1 MSRRRA
7 RFIVFQSLFEL
18 DFQSFKI
25 KKLEPVNI
33 FEKNTEEMEDKDQ
46 VEFVKNLFF
55 GVLEKKDIIDSMIEK
70 AAPEW
75 PISQINMV
83 DRNVLRLGIYEL
95 IFSDPN
101 AVPPKVAINE
111 AIELAKTY
119 GGVKSSKFVNGVL
132 GSVYREMG
140 EPGKD
145 EVSKRKVHPKE
156 VPFEEMPIERLGGA
170 VVYSRHDGEIY
181 LAFVH
186 DVFGFWT
193 LSKGRIEANENEQ
206 EGTVR
211 EIKEEIGADI
221 KIEGELGRNEYIA
234 SHPEKGKVRKQV
246 MYFLAQAEYK
256 PLVLEKV
263 GGGLDDTRWFKVTEI
278 ADLNIYNDILPL
290 VTKAIKM
297 VLTEVETNVEEKPKE
312 LLAE

>member
-1 MSRRRA
+1 
-7 RFIVFQSLFEL
+7 
-18 DFQSFKI
+18 
-25 KKLEPVNI
+25 
-33 FEKNTEEMEDKDQ
+33 
-46 VEFVKNLFF
+46 
-55 GVLEKKDIIDSMIEK
+55 
-70 AAPEW
+70 
-75 PISQINMV
+75 
-83 DRNVLRLGIYEL
+83 
-95 IFSDPN
+95 
-101 AVPPKVAINE
+101 
-111 AIELAKTY
+111 
-119 GGVKSSKFVNGVL
+119 
-132 GSVYREMG
+132 
-140 EPGKD
+140 
-145 EVSKRKVHPKE
+145 
-156 VPFEEMPIERLGGA
+156 
-170 VVYSRHDGEIY
+170 
-181 LAFVH
+181 
-186 DVFGFWT
+186 

>member
-111 AIELAKTY
+111 AIEIAKSF
-119 GGVKSSKFVNGVL
+119 GSDSSGRFINGVL
-132 GSVYREMG
+132 GTVFREM
-140 EPGKD
+140 
-145 EVSKRKVHPKE
+145 S
-156 VPFEEMPIERLGGA
+156 
-170 VVYSRHDGEIY
+170 
-181 LAFVH
+181 
-186 DVFGFWT
+186 
-193 LSKGRIEANENEQ
+193 
-206 EGTVR
+206 
-211 EIKEEIGADI
+211 
-221 KIEGELGRNEYIA
+221 
-234 SHPEKGKVRKQV
+234 
-246 MYFLAQAEYK
+246 
-256 PLVLEKV
+256 
-263 GGGLDDTRWFKVTEI
+263 
-278 ADLNIYNDILPL
+278 NI
-290 VTKAIKM
+290 
-297 VLTEVETNVEEKPKE
+297 
-312 LLAE
+312 